1 MPNTF
6 CYTIKQFTEL
16 KIKLLKHLLRFNII
30 ILLYLFQYPYLA
42 VVKNSKE
49 LLNLLDLEQ
58 IDDNL
63 FRGNNYKTP
72 WKRVFGGQVLSQ
84 ALHAASQTVPV
95 ERCAHSMHGY
105 FILAGDIDVPVIYQV
120 DRLRDGGSFTTRR
133 VTAIQKGRPIFNMA
147 ASFQKD
153 QPGVEHQIE
162 MPDVPDPEN
171 VIPDLEYALELKE
184 SKPDWYRRLS
194 LPKPIEFRTVE
205 KIDFLNPKESTPFR
219 HIWMKAIGDL
229 PDDKRTHQEVLAY
242 GSDYSLL
249 TTAFLPH
256 MGSVDIRKMFF
267 ASLDH
272 AMWFHKDFRIDDWLL
287 YALDSPSAS
296 NSRGFSRGNIFNRS
310 GDLVASVVQEGL
322 MREVR

>member
-1 MPNTF
+1 MIFAFLIPQ
-6 CYTIKQFTEL
+6 YA
-16 KIKLLKHLLRFNII
+16 
-30 ILLYLFQYPYLA
+30 YL
-42 VVKNSKE
+42 VGVKNSEE

-58 IDDNL
+58 IDDNI
-63 FRGNNYKTP
+63 FRGQNYKTP
-72 WKRVFGGQVLSQ
+72 WGRVFGGQVLAQ

-105 FILAGDIDVPVIYQV
+105 FILAGDINVPVVYQV
-120 DRLRDGGSFTTRR
+120 ERLRDGGSFATRR

-147 ASFQKD
+147 ASFQLD

-162 MPDVPDPEN
+162 MPDVPAPED
-171 VIPDLEYALELKE
+171 VQTDLDYAASLKE
-184 SKPDWYRRLS
+184 SNPTWYQRLS

-205 KIDFLNPKESTPFR
+205 KFNFIDSKKSDPFR
-219 HIWMKAIGDL
+219 HIWMKAIGEM
-229 PDDKRTHQEVLAY
+229 PDDKRAHQEVLAY

-256 MGSVDIRKMFF
+256 TGTVDIRNMFF

-296 NSRGFSRGNIFNRS
+296 NSRGFSRGNIFNRE
-310 GDLVASVVQEGL
+310 GKLVASVVQEGL
-322 MREVR
+322 MRDNSSRRSDK